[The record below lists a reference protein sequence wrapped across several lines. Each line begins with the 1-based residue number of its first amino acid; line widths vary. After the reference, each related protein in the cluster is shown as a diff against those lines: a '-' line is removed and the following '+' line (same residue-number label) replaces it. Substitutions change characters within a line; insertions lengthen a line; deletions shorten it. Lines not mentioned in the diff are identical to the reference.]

1 MLTPPCN
8 TQAATYIDKMFAALA
23 TLGTLN
29 ELYRAELAD
38 AIDKSAAFKMLY
50 ATVLIEEST
59 AAEKVTVDKLKA
71 KVTGRVNVAEKVADI
86 AEALCKGTREA
97 MELQKETIGACQSAL
112 GYAKSELEATP
123 NMNPPNIAPSVSPL

>member
-1 MLTPPCN
+1 
-8 TQAATYIDKMFAALA
+8 MFAALA

-29 ELYRAELAD
+29 ELYRVELD
-38 AIDKSAAFKMLY
+38 DSINKSAAFKLLY

-97 MELQKETIGACQSAL
+97 MDLQREIIGVCQSAL
-112 GYAKSELEATP
+112 AYSRAEFGSTP
-123 NMNPPNIAPSVSPL
+123 NADPIWNTNHVT